1 MPSPSPSISTAA
13 VLDHQV
19 PTVPPRQRPTPGAVR
34 PTATDPAVVKRAVK
48 AAALGNA
55 MEWFDFGVY
64 SYIAVTLG
72 KVFFPSGNPTAQLLS
87 TFGAFA
93 AAFLV
98 RPIGGMVFGPLGDRV
113 GRQKILA
120 LTMIMMAAGT
130 FAIGLIPSYAAIGV
144 GAPLL
149 LLAARLVQGFSTGGE
164 YAGASTFI
172 AEYAP
177 DKRRGFLGSWLE
189 FGTLAGYI
197 GGAGLVTLMTALLSD
212 DAMLSWGWRVP
223 FLIAGPMGIIGLYLR
238 MRLEETPAFAA
249 EAAKAEASAAERR
262 AKVPLREMI
271 VGQWKALLLC
281 VALVLV
287 FNVTDYMLLSYMPS
301 YLTSELKYDETHG
314 LLVVLGVMALM
325 MIVQPFAGALT
336 DRVGRRPVI
345 AAGCAGF
352 LLLSVP
358 ALLLIRDG
366 SLVAVALGM
375 GGAGA
380 AAGVLHRGHAGRAA
394 GAVPDAGAVRVAVDR
409 VQRVRVPVRRDDA
422 AGGDGAD
429 RGDGEHDDA
438 RVLHDGR
445 GRGRRGRRVV
455 HDGVGGAA
463 TAGVCAGGVTRP
475 HAQFPA
481 PLFTGVPVTPFARR
495 SPRPL
500 WHRGAGD
507 APCAQFPAPLCLC
520 LGHPFHLR
528 AGGRRSRSSPR
539 PLMWRGHRFH
549 LRAGGGHSRSSPRP
563 CGHLR
568 AGGGSRAVPRAP
580 VVTCGPV
587 GGLSRSS
594 PRP

>member
-1 MPSPSPSISTAA
+1 
-13 VLDHQV
+13 
-19 PTVPPRQRPTPGAVR
+19 
-34 PTATDPAVVKRAVK
+34 VKRAVK

-375 GGAGA
+375 GALGLLLVCFTAAMPAALPALFPTRVRYGSLSIGFNVSVSLFGGTTPLVVTALIGATGNMMMPAYYMMA
-380 AAGVLHRGHAGRAA
+380 AAVVGGVDVWFMTESAGRPLPGSA
-394 GAVPDAGAVRVAVDR
+394 
-409 VQRVRVPVRRDDA
+409 
-422 AGGDGAD
+422 
-429 RGDGEHDDA
+429 
-438 RVLHDGR
+438 
-445 GRGRRGRRVV
+445 
-455 HDGVGGAA
+455 
-463 TAGVCAGGVTRP
+463 
-475 HAQFPA
+475 PA
-481 PLFTGVPVTPFARR
+481 E
-495 SPRPL
+495 
-500 WHRGAGD
+500 
-507 APCAQFPAPLCLC
+507 
-520 LGHPFHLR
+520 
-528 AGGRRSRSSPR
+528 
-539 PLMWRGHRFH
+539 
-549 LRAGGGHSRSSPRP
+549 
-563 CGHLR
+563 
-568 AGGGSRAVPRAP
+568 
-580 VVTCGPV
+580 
-587 GGLSRSS
+587 
-594 PRP
+594 

>member
-1 MPSPSPSISTAA
+1 MATATA
-13 VLDHQV
+13 VT
-19 PTVPPRQRPTPGAVR
+19 PRPTTRRATKARNV
-34 PTATDPAVVKRAVK
+34 TVTDPALVRRAVK

-98 RPIGGMVFGPLGDRV
+98 RPLGGMVFGPLGDRI
-113 GRQKILA
+113 GRQKVLA

-130 FAIGLIPSYAAIGV
+130 FAIGLIPSYSVIGV

-177 DKRRGFLGSWLE
+177 DKKRGFFGSWLE

-197 GGAGLVTLMTALLSD
+197 GGAGLVTLMTALLSSED
-212 DAMLSWGWRVP
+212 LLSWGWRIP

-249 EAAKAEASAAERR
+249 QLEKAEARP
-262 AKVPLREMI
+262 KVPLRDM
-271 VGQWKALLLC
+271 VAGQWKALLIC
-281 VALVLV
+281 MGLVLV

-358 ALLLIRDG
+358 ALLLIRQG
-366 SLVAVALGM
+366 SLLAVGLGMAALGLLLVCFTAAM
-375 GGAGA
+375 PAALPALFPTRVRYGSLSIGFNVSVSLFGGTTPLVVTALIGATGNMMMPAYYMMA
-380 AAGVLHRGHAGRAA
+380 AAVVGGFAVWRMSESAGRPLPGSAPSIEA
-394 GAVPDAGAVRVAVDR
+394 G
-409 VQRVRVPVRRDDA
+409 
-422 AGGDGAD
+422 
-429 RGDGEHDDA
+429 
-438 RVLHDGR
+438 
-445 GRGRRGRRVV
+445 
-455 HDGVGGAA
+455 
-463 TAGVCAGGVTRP
+463 
-475 HAQFPA
+475 
-481 PLFTGVPVTPFARR
+481 
-495 SPRPL
+495 
-500 WHRGAGD
+500 
-507 APCAQFPAPLCLC
+507 
-520 LGHPFHLR
+520 
-528 AGGRRSRSSPR
+528 
-539 PLMWRGHRFH
+539 
-549 LRAGGGHSRSSPRP
+549 
-563 CGHLR
+563 
-568 AGGGSRAVPRAP
+568 
-580 VVTCGPV
+580 
-587 GGLSRSS
+587 
-594 PRP
+594 

>member
-1 MPSPSPSISTAA
+1 MAAATAVTPYPA
-13 VLDHQV
+13 PQKTPQSGRAAKAAQAPEV
-19 PTVPPRQRPTPGAVR
+19 TV
-34 PTATDPAVVKRAVK
+34 TDPALVRRAVK

-98 RPIGGMVFGPLGDRV
+98 RPLGGMVFGPLGDRV
-113 GRQKILA
+113 GRQKVLA

-130 FAIGLIPSYAAIGV
+130 FAIGLIPSYASIGV

-177 DKRRGFLGSWLE
+177 DKKRGFFGSWLE

-197 GGAGLVTLMTALLSD
+197 GGAGLVTLMTALLSSHD
-212 DAMLSWGWRVP
+212 LLTWGWRVP

-249 EAAKAEASAAERR
+249 EMDKAEAQRP
-262 AKVPLREMI
+262 KVPLREM
-271 VGQWKALLLC
+271 VAGQWKALLIC
-281 VALVLV
+281 MGLVLV

-314 LLVVLGVMALM
+314 LLVVLGVMVLM
-325 MIVQPFAGALT
+325 MIVQPFAGALS

-358 ALLLIRDG
+358 AVLLIRQG
-366 SLVAVALGM
+366 SLLAVALGM
-375 GGAGA
+375 GALGLLLVCFTAAMPAALPALFPTRVRYGSLSIGFNVSVSLFGGTTPLVVTALIGATENMMMPAYYMMA
-380 AAGVLHRGHAGRAA
+380 AAV
-394 GAVPDAGAVRVAVDR
+394 
-409 VQRVRVPVRRDDA
+409 
-422 AGGDGAD
+422 
-429 RGDGEHDDA
+429 
-438 RVLHDGR
+438 
-445 GRGRRGRRVV
+445 
-455 HDGVGGAA
+455 VGGFAVWRMSES
-463 TAGVCAGGVTRP
+463 AGLPLPGSA
-475 HAQFPA
+475 PA
-481 PLFTGVPVTPFARR
+481 VEKR
-495 SPRPL
+495 
-500 WHRGAGD
+500 
-507 APCAQFPAPLCLC
+507 
-520 LGHPFHLR
+520 
-528 AGGRRSRSSPR
+528 
-539 PLMWRGHRFH
+539 
-549 LRAGGGHSRSSPRP
+549 
-563 CGHLR
+563 
-568 AGGGSRAVPRAP
+568 
-580 VVTCGPV
+580 
-587 GGLSRSS
+587 
-594 PRP
+594 

>member
-1 MPSPSPSISTAA
+1 MATAT
-13 VLDHQV
+13 
-19 PTVPPRQRPTPGAVR
+19 TVTPYPKTPRAAQAHADVTV
-34 PTATDPAVVKRAVK
+34 TDPALVRRAVK

-98 RPIGGMVFGPLGDRV
+98 RPLGGMVFGPLGDRV
-113 GRQKILA
+113 GRQKVLA

-130 FAIGLIPSYAAIGV
+130 FAIGLIPSYATIGV

-177 DKRRGFLGSWLE
+177 DKKRGFFGSWLE

-197 GGAGLVTLMTALLSD
+197 GGAGLVTLMTALLSSD
-212 DAMLSWGWRVP
+212 DLLSWGWRVP

-249 EAAKAEASAAERR
+249 EVEKAEAARP
-262 AKVPLREMI
+262 KVPLREM
-271 VGQWKALLLC
+271 VAGQWKALLIC
-281 VALVLV
+281 MGLVLV

-358 ALLLIRDG
+358 ALLLIREG
-366 SLVAVALGM
+366 SLLAVALGM
-375 GGAGA
+375 GALGLLLVCFTAAMPAALPALFPTRVRYGSLSIGFNVSVSLFGGTTPLVVTALIGATGNMMMPAYYMMA
-380 AAGVLHRGHAGRAA
+380 AAVVGGFAVWRMAESAGRPLPGSAPSVEAA
-394 GAVPDAGAVRVAVDR
+394 G
-409 VQRVRVPVRRDDA
+409 
-422 AGGDGAD
+422 
-429 RGDGEHDDA
+429 
-438 RVLHDGR
+438 
-445 GRGRRGRRVV
+445 
-455 HDGVGGAA
+455 
-463 TAGVCAGGVTRP
+463 
-475 HAQFPA
+475 
-481 PLFTGVPVTPFARR
+481 
-495 SPRPL
+495 
-500 WHRGAGD
+500 
-507 APCAQFPAPLCLC
+507 
-520 LGHPFHLR
+520 
-528 AGGRRSRSSPR
+528 
-539 PLMWRGHRFH
+539 
-549 LRAGGGHSRSSPRP
+549 
-563 CGHLR
+563 
-568 AGGGSRAVPRAP
+568 
-580 VVTCGPV
+580 
-587 GGLSRSS
+587 
-594 PRP
+594 

>member
-1 MPSPSPSISTAA
+1 MATATA
-13 VLDHQV
+13 VTPLPKTPRAAEAPAGV
-19 PTVPPRQRPTPGAVR
+19 TV
-34 PTATDPAVVKRAVK
+34 TDPALVRRAVK

-98 RPIGGMVFGPLGDRV
+98 RPLGGTVFGPLGDRV

-130 FAIGLIPSYAAIGV
+130 FAIGLIPSYASIGV

-177 DKRRGFLGSWLE
+177 DKRRGFFGSWLE

-197 GGAGLVTLMTALLSD
+197 GGAGLVTVMTAVLSSD
-212 DAMLSWGWRVP
+212 DLLSWGWRIP

-249 EAAKAEASAAERR
+249 EAEKAEAAR
-262 AKVPLREMI
+262 AKVPLREM
-271 VGQWKALLLC
+271 VAGQWKALLLC
-281 VALVLV
+281 MGLVLV

-352 LLLSVP
+352 LFLSVP
-358 ALLLIRDG
+358 ALLLIRNG

-375 GGAGA
+375 GALGLLLVCFTAAMPAALPALFPTRVRYGSLSIGFNVSVSLFGGTTPLVVTALIGVTGNMMMPAYYMMA
-380 AAGVLHRGHAGRAA
+380 AAVVGGFAVWRMSESAGRPLPGSAP
-394 GAVPDAGAVRVAVDR
+394 AVEKR
-409 VQRVRVPVRRDDA
+409 
-422 AGGDGAD
+422 
-429 RGDGEHDDA
+429 
-438 RVLHDGR
+438 
-445 GRGRRGRRVV
+445 
-455 HDGVGGAA
+455 
-463 TAGVCAGGVTRP
+463 
-475 HAQFPA
+475 
-481 PLFTGVPVTPFARR
+481 
-495 SPRPL
+495 
-500 WHRGAGD
+500 
-507 APCAQFPAPLCLC
+507 
-520 LGHPFHLR
+520 
-528 AGGRRSRSSPR
+528 
-539 PLMWRGHRFH
+539 
-549 LRAGGGHSRSSPRP
+549 
-563 CGHLR
+563 
-568 AGGGSRAVPRAP
+568 
-580 VVTCGPV
+580 
-587 GGLSRSS
+587 
-594 PRP
+594 